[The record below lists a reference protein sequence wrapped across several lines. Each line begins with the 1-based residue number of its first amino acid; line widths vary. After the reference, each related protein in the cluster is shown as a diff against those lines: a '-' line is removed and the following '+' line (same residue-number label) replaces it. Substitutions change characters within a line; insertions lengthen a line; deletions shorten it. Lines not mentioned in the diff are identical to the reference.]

1 MTEISWLFVQ
11 CSSHNPHVVIKHL
24 KCSKSNQELNCTFYW
39 ILINWSLVTCG
50 QWLLNRTVQVWRNP
64 LKGFSM
70 KGTKK
75 WGGQSQRDGS
85 ETALLKKVDKWHF
98 GMAGGNGPLFVVVQ
112 LLCHVP
118 LFATPW
124 TAAHQ
129 AFLSF
134 TISQSLLKLMSIE
147 SMRPSNHIILCHSLL
162 LLPSVF
168 LSISASGSFP
178 MGWLFTSSGQ
188 SIVASTSTSVLPMNI
203 QGWFPLG
210 LTGWIS
216 LKSKGLSK
224 NDEAE
229 ERRVNEKSWS

>member
-98 GMAGGNGPLFVVVQ
+98 GMTGGNGPLFVVVQ

-118 LFATPW
+118 LFATPC
-124 TAAHQ
+124 TAARQ
-129 AFLSF
+129 ASLSF
-134 TISQSLLKLMSIE
+134 TISRSLLNLVSIE
-147 SMRPSNHIILCHSLL
+147 SVMPSNNLRYPIP
-162 LLPSVF
+162 LLPSIFPCIRVF
-168 LSISASGSFP
+168 SKELSLHIMWQSTGASVSASD
-178 MGWLFTSSGQ
+178 
-188 SIVASTSTSVLPMNI
+188 LPMNSADFLRTA
-203 QGWFPLG
+203 WFDL
-210 LTGWIS
+210 LTVQET
-216 LKSKGLSK
+216 LKSLLQHHSSK
-224 NDEAE
+224 A
-229 ERRVNEKSWS
+229 SILWWSVFFMVQ